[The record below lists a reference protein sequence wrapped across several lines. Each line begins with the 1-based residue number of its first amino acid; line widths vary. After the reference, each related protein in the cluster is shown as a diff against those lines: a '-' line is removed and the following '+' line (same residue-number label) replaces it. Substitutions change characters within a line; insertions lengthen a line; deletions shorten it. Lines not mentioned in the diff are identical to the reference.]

1 MERLKKNITGAGGAC
16 IACGIITIVA
26 GLATGIIL
34 LVQGGKL
41 LAQRPHCDL
50 LREQLYGGDL

>member
-1 MERLKKNITGAGGAC
+1 MERLKKCITGAGGAC
-16 IACGIITIVA
+16 IACGVISIVV
-26 GLATGIIL
+26 GLVTGIIL

-41 LAQRPHCDL
+41 IGQRPHCDM